1 MGRKAGFI
9 ACLLFCLVL
18 LAASD
23 GALKPY
29 HPKNKVC
36 GDPAAACAQRSSVW
50 TVDSLPGVRQKDMF
64 SFDLA
69 FEIHDERHFD
79 FTSDIDRSPE
89 CYSYS
94 EPFYAVMLASQ
105 PAIHHENAETDP
117 EHFVPGGDC
126 GGYFTEEER
135 LAAQKRFPKN
145 KVFAS
150 RERCFGHRTGYTN
163 TDPRHNFLAV
173 FGGRT
178 KAEAEKILATAKK
191 VPGWESANLRRLQV
205 SFYYGLFY
213 D

>member
-1 MGRKAGFI
+1 M
-9 ACLLFCLVL
+9 
-18 LAASD
+18 
-23 GALKPY
+23 
-29 HPKNKVC
+29 
-36 GDPAAACAQRSSVW
+36 Q
-50 TVDSLPGVRQKDMF
+50 QKDVF

-69 FEIHDERHFD
+69 FEIHDEQQFD
-79 FTSDIDRSPE
+79 FSSDINRSPE

-94 EPFYAVMLASQ
+94 EPFCAVMLASQ
-105 PAIHHENAETDP
+105 PAIHHENAETAP

-126 GGYFTEEER
+126 GGYFTEEDR

-150 RERCFGHRTGYTN
+150 CERCFGDRNGCTN

-178 KAEAEKILATAKK
+178 KAEAEKILAIAKK
-191 VPGWESANLRRLQV
+191 VPGWESANLWRLQV
-205 SFYYGLFY
+205 GFYDGLFY